1 MKPVPNPA
9 DLIAPKRGY
18 RHACALFAASG
29 LTVPL
34 VPWELRRRL
43 REHAR
48 WRYATRP
55 LGESPYDIR
64 EYLAEAARYRVLDYA
79 VLAHAGHGVNSYA
92 LHYYL
97 VHRRLRL
104 FVQIGWGGSYMSDR
118 EKDVCEAFALCD
130 RIVAAANRVSRARV
144 PEGEY
149 VTVAASTFYGY
160 GWARPGDPFP
170 SVRDIRRP
178 AFREPLTEV
187 LAWLEERS

>member
-1 MKPVPNPA
+1 MMSGPDPAPVP
-9 DLIAPKRGY
+9 GY

-43 REHAR
+43 REHAP

-55 LGESPYDIR
+55 LGWSPYSI
-64 EYLAEAARYRVLDYA
+64 EVYLAEAERYRVPDYA

-92 LHYYL
+92 IHYFL

-104 FVQIGWGGSYMSDR
+104 FVQIGWGGSYMDGR
-118 EKDVCEAFALCD
+118 EARDVWDAFAFCD
-130 RIVAAANRVSRARV
+130 RIVAAANRVSHARV
-144 PEGEY
+144 PDGAY
-149 VTVAASTFYGY
+149 VTIAVSNFYGH

-170 SVRDIRRP
+170 SVTDNHAPR
-178 AFREPLTEV
+178 FREPLGEA
-187 LAWLEERS
+187 LAWLEEGAGR